1 MSKPS
6 IVFVCTGNTCRS
18 PMAEA
23 LAKKILSDL
32 EVEIS
37 SAGVFAY
44 SGQGASKN
52 AVQAMHGNAL
62 DLSSHNS
69 RYLSE
74 DILSRANLVLTMTK
88 SHLAAV
94 FDINPNVNAFTLNE
108 YASQPGEVSDPYG
121 GSLEVYIQCAEQIKQ
136 LITLSVAKIKEDLWK
151 V

>member
-1 MSKPS
+1 
-6 IVFVCTGNTCRS
+6 
-18 PMAEA
+18 MAEV

-32 EVEIS
+32 QVEVS

-44 SGQGASKN
+44 SGQGASQN
-52 AVQAMHGNAL
+52 AVQAMHNNAL
-62 DLSSHNS
+62 NLSNHSS

-74 DILSRANLVLTMTK
+74 DILATANLVLTMTR

-94 FDINPNVNAFTLNE
+94 LDINPNANAFTLNE
-108 YASQPGEVSDPYG
+108 YASQLGEVSDPYG

-136 LITLSVAKIKEDLWK
+136 LITASVAKIKEDLWK